1 MDKKLKEIFFDATTE
16 GPDSWLLEAMQL
28 KVAAERIDWL
38 FNPVTETEQ
47 SLSLMPIYRYLLGLS
62 FENLIKG
69 ILHAQGHKVIENGKF
84 TTLFSKHDL
93 KFLASKI
100 FLSKINITEN
110 EKKTLN
116 NLTPYIIWA
125 GRHPLPKHKN
135 DIIAKDHGR
144 AEHQHELE
152 LWEKLA
158 ECLASF
164 SRKPGQ
170 TTIK

>member
-1 MDKKLKEIFFDATTE
+1 M
-16 GPDSWLLEAMQL
+16 
-28 KVAAERIDWL
+28 
-38 FNPVTETEQ
+38 
-47 SLSLMPIYRYLLGLS
+47 GLS

-69 ILHAQGHKVIENGKF
+69 ILHAQGHTVIENGKF

-93 KFLASKI
+93 KYLANELD
-100 FLSKINITEN
+100 LSKINITEN
-110 EKKTLN
+110 DKNALN

-125 GRHPLPKHKN
+125 GRYPLPKHKN

-144 AEHQHELE
+144 TEHQHEIE

-158 ECLASF
+158 EYLASS

>member
-1 MDKKLKEIFFDATTE
+1 MDTKLKEIFFDATTE
-16 GPDSWLLEAMQL
+16 NPGSWFLEGMQL

-38 FNPVTETEQ
+38 FNPATEAEQ
-47 SLSLMPIYRYLLGLS
+47 SLSLMSIYRFLMGLS

-93 KFLASKI
+93 KYLANALD
-100 FLSKINITEN
+100 LSKINITEN
-110 EKKTLN
+110 EKNTLN

-125 GRHPLPKHKN
+125 GRYPLPKHKN

-144 AEHQHELE
+144 TEHQHEIE

-158 ECLASF
+158 EYLASI
-164 SRKPGQ
+164 STKPGQ
-170 TTIK
+170 QP